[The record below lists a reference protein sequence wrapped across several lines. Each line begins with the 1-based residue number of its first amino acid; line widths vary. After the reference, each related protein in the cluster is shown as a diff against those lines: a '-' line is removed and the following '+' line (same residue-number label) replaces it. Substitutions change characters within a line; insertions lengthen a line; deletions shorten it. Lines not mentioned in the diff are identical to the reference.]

1 MLKTKIALATA
12 LILSSGVAALAGT
25 KDDDGG
31 GGAGGYVVPGSMVG
45 VNPVYHP
52 DIFGNVNAEV
62 TKRSLQQDRS
72 EWGKPSHRR

>member
-1 MLKTKIALATA
+1 MFTKTKIALATA
-12 LILSSGVAALAGT
+12 LVLGSCVSALAAS
-25 KDDDGG
+25 DQSEERGG
-31 GGAGGYVVPGSMVG
+31 FVIPGSLDG

>member
-1 MLKTKIALATA
+1 MLKAKIALATA
-12 LILSSGVAALAGT
+12 LVLSSGVAALAGT

-52 DIFGNVNAEV
+52 DIFGSGNAQV
-62 TKRSLQQDRS
+62 TPQTLQQDRS
-72 EWGKPSHRR
+72 ERGKASNSR

>member
-1 MLKTKIALATA
+1 MFTKTKTALATA
-12 LILSSGVAALAGT
+12 LVLGSCVSALAAS
-25 KDDDGG
+25 DQSEERGG
-31 GGAGGYVVPGSMVG
+31 FVIPGSMDG